1 MLTKRFFNY
10 IYEVF
15 FSFLLVVHWLFKFI
29 TSLFYK
35 FFDRIIILSFIV
47 FVCFSSLF
55 SLQVVEKNADPEEVL
70 LSFLR
75 RKVGLTGTKYGC
87 GGGGCGACTVMVS
100 TYDRNQR
107 TVVHYTV
114 IACLQPIVTL
124 HGAAVV
130 TVEGIGST
138 KTKLHPVQERIAK
151 AHGSQCGFCTPGM
164 VMSMYTLLRNKP
176 QPTME
181 DIREALGG
189 NLCRCTGYRPI
200 IDGFKTFCESEV
212 GVEQTCYS
220 PDSPLNSYL
229 HTLITQISQELFPM
243 DCFLPLDPS
252 QDLIF
257 PPELMIMEKKVSGD
271 ALYFQ
276 GERVNLVAPFKL
288 SHLLELKAE
297 HPSAPLIVGNTTIG
311 PKMLLKGVYHP
322 LVIYA
327 GRISEL
333 KAVTWGET
341 GLTVG
346 AACSLSTL
354 QKEVEKVVVE
364 TEEEKTRGYRALLQ
378 TLRCLAGKQIRNMA
392 TVGGNILSA
401 NPKYDLSSVLAAL
414 DCTLH
419 VISKDGMRS
428 IPLDEKLFADFGKT
442 VLRPEEVLLS
452 IDIPYTKPWEF
463 VAAYRQAQRREFAFS
478 FLNAGMKV
486 AIKEGTDVVESL
498 SIYYGG
504 VGPTLV
510 KPKLTCQQ
518 LVSRSWG
525 EDLLSE
531 GCRLLKEDVDV
542 SPSIH
547 GGRAEFRKTLAISFF
562 FKFYM
567 QVVLEMRERVGK
579 LRIMSTLWD
588 YLSALKPFKNEV
600 PQGQQS
606 FQLVSE
612 AQPSADLV
620 GRPSMHQS
628 AFQQAT
634 GEAKYYDDLPLVQGE
649 LFIFMVTSTRAH
661 AKIINIDPSEA
672 LKMPGMVTFVSA
684 GDVPGANC
692 RLWFNNPEEL
702 FAEEEVV
709 CVGQI
714 IGAVVAESREQA
726 RRAAK
731 EVHVTYH
738 DLQPVFFTI
747 EDAIRHESY
756 FEPKRKVERG
766 DVDEALK
773 TIYMGGQEHFYM
785 ETQGVIAVPKGEHEE
800 MDLFVATQHA
810 AFTQELV
817 GMALGVDSNK
827 ITCHVKRL
835 GGGFGGKVMKIAS
848 LSAIT
853 AVAAHK
859 TGRAV
864 RCCLER
870 GDDMLITSGRH
881 PFLGKYKLRL
891 CDKKGLNCNLYII
904 FNFAITLS
912 PVLHM
917 DNGYKI
923 PNLRGRGVV
932 CKTYLPSYTAFR
944 GFGGPQG
951 LMVMES
957 VLHEVAVRCG
967 LPAEKVRDINM
978 YREEQSYTHHK
989 QPFNPTD
996 MVRCWDECLERANYQ
1011 DRLRAVQLFNSSNRW
1026 KKRGISAVPQKFG
1039 VGFSKG
1045 FCNQGAALV
1054 NIYKDG
1060 SVLVTHGGTEMGQG
1074 INTKA
1079 IQIASRVLK
1088 VPVSSIFTKETCT
1101 GNVPNA
1107 APSAASF
1114 GTDAVGMAVKDAC
1127 EKLMRRLQP
1136 LMEKNPQNTWKQW
1149 VNEAFFQK
1157 TSLSATGFFMGPP
1170 TDVDWEKGEGQAY
1183 YYFTFGACCS
1193 EVEIDCLTGD
1203 HKVFFSLFKIPKK
1216 HITSKV
1222 EGGFVQGVGLYT
1234 IEELQFSPDGV
1245 LMTRGPSQY
1254 KVPALCDVPA
1264 ELNVHLLANAENPH
1278 AIYLSKGI
1286 GEPPVFFGS
1295 TIFFAIKAAIAAART
1310 ERGLGDAFP
1319 LSSPATAEKIRMACQ
1334 DEFTKMASPPTD
1346 GAMAPWC
1353 LDV

>member
-229 HTLITQISQELFPM
+229 HTLITA
-243 DCFLPLDPS
+243 
-252 QDLIF
+252 
-257 PPELMIMEKKVSGD
+257 EKKYGD

-311 PKMLLKGVYHP
+311 TDTDFN
-322 LVIYA
+322 
-327 GRISEL
+327 S
-333 KAVTWGET
+333 
-341 GLTVG
+341 LTVG

-392 TVGGNILSA
+392 VGSLFDKQGHPDLFDFLSVCPQTEAENICNVVFLC
-401 NPKYDLSSVLAAL
+401 LSS
-414 DCTLH
+414 
-419 VISKDGMRS
+419 DGMRS

-579 LRIMSTLWD
+579 LRIMNADFPLE

-773 TIYMGGQEHFYM
+773 TAEHILEDEIYMGGQEHFYM

-881 PFLGKYKLRL
+881 PFLGKYKVGYNN
-891 CDKKGLNCNLYII
+891 DGTIV
-904 FNFAITLS
+904 AADITYYSNGGSTLDES
-912 PVLHM
+912 AFVTVLHM

-1136 LMEKNPQNTWKQW
+1136 LMEKNPQNTWK
-1149 VNEAFFQK
+1149 
-1157 TSLSATGFFMGPP
+1157 GPP

-1278 AIYLSKGI
+1278 AIYLSKD
-1286 GEPPVFFGS
+1286 PPVFFGS